1 MLKINKN
8 SVWGF
13 YLLFI
18 INNDV
23 ARNLSIIYVQLR
35 QDSVIKGYRNFG
47 CCLKLYL
54 LIVTVKYIPEYIF
67 WKFLK
72 PYFVTMV
79 LNDTVILIVH
89 DSMFCQKEI
98 I

>member
-1 MLKINKN
+1 MRILFIT
-8 SVWGF
+8 V
-13 YLLFI
+13 FI

-23 ARNLSIIYVQLR
+23 AKNLSIIYVQLR
-35 QDSVIKGYRNFG
+35 QDNVIKGYRNFG
-47 CCLKLYL
+47 CCLNLYL
-54 LIVTVKYIPEYIF
+54 LFVTVKYIPEYIF

-72 PYFVTMV
+72 PYFVTTMYQYMNMV